1 MNKKTKIAVAFTI
14 LALGGAYLV
23 YNRYFNKNRFVKMI
37 ISKVPSLSDRESALK
52 SMDLGYVRGRA
63 FALKN
68 NDFSFKF
75 KGKTYSSKDG
85 KAIR

>member
-1 MNKKTKIAVAFTI
+1 MNKKTKIAIAFTI

-37 ISKVPSLSDRESALK
+37 ISKVPTASESALK
-52 SMDLGYVRGRA
+52 SMDLGYLRGRA

-75 KGKTYSSKDG
+75 KGKTYNSKDG